1 MRVCFGGAG
10 VQMRVRGLSPHA
22 ASSGYIQACRTLLGL
37 AMVLTFIGAK
47 MLIAPWY
54 HVPVAAS
61 LAIVAVL
68 IGASVAASLIATR
81 NGHKSKGNV
90 T

>member
-1 MRVCFGGAG
+1 MRWSRHRNSHGTK
-10 VQMRVRGLSPHA
+10 
-22 ASSGYIQACRTLLGL
+22 I
-37 AMVLTFIGAK
+37 
-47 MLIAPWY
+47 LIAPWY

-68 IGASVAASLIATR
+68 IGSSVVASLIATR
-81 NGHKSKGNV
+81 KKS

>member
-1 MRVCFGGAG
+1 M
-10 VQMRVRGLSPHA
+10 GLRA
-22 ASSGYIQACRTLLGL
+22 LYFLLADVADRFHLLKYGL
-37 AMVLTFIGAK
+37 AMVLAFIGAK
-47 MLIAPWY
+47 MLIAPWC

-81 NGHKSKGNV
+81 KGSM
-90 T
+90 